1 MSRMFIVVVL
11 ATSMI
16 SGTAFATTQSS
27 NVASTHFTAHAKHVA
42 KHAQKHVAH
51 KTHVAKVTKGTKAA
65 KTKHIHSANLSRH
78 LTKTN

>member
-1 MSRMFIVVVL
+1 MSRMFIAVVL

-16 SGTAFATTQSS
+16 SGAAFAATQSS
-27 NVASTHFTAHAKHVA
+27 NAASTHVAAHTKHVG
-42 KHAQKHVAH
+42 KHAQKHVVH
-51 KTHVAKVTKGTKAA
+51 KTHVAKVTKGAKVA

>member
-1 MSRMFIVVVL
+1 MSRMFIAVVL

-16 SGTAFATTQSS
+16 SGTAFAAKQSS
-27 NVASTHFTAHAKHVA
+27 NVVTTHVTAHVKHVG
-42 KHAQKHVAH
+42 KYAQKHVVH
-51 KTHVAKVTKGTKAA
+51 KTHIAKLTKGTKVA